1 MLKNKHLT
9 RALQACSDMG
19 AWLLIIV
26 VAIILTI
33 CTDTFFTWDNIM
45 NVVRQTCVV
54 SIIALGSSFV
64 VLGGEIDLSTGMVST
79 LAGCTTALLITKAGF
94 TTFPAILVAILIGA
108 IIGTFTGCIVTFLK
122 IPAFI
127 GSLGV
132 QYIVQGTILITTNS
146 MPITGLPDD
155 FLFLGRGYIANVLP
169 FPIII
174 MLVFFIIGAVVFCF
188 FYILSCGARI
198 VNVIPRSGL
207 DRSADLR

>member
-94 TTFPAILVAILIGA
+94 TFG
-108 IIGTFTGCIVTFLK
+108 GFRRCW
-122 IPAFI
+122 
-127 GSLGV
+127 
-132 QYIVQGTILITTNS
+132 
-146 MPITGLPDD
+146 
-155 FLFLGRGYIANVLP
+155 LFRWCWSWA
-169 FPIII
+169 
-174 MLVFFIIGAVVFCF
+174 A
-188 FYILSCGARI
+188 
-198 VNVIPRSGL
+198 
-207 DRSADLR
+207 RSAPLWGF

>member
-1 MLKNKHLT
+1 MWFDRLVL
-9 RALQACSDMG
+9 SPS
-19 AWLLIIV
+19 LL
-26 VAIILTI
+26 
-33 CTDTFFTWDNIM
+33 
-45 NVVRQTCVV
+45 
-54 SIIALGSSFV
+54 LGSSFV

-174 MLVFFIIGAVVFCF
+174 MLVVL
-188 FYILSCGARI
+188 YYW
-198 VNVIPRSGL
+198 RSGSKVHSVWTQRYL
-207 DRSADLR
+207 CWRESGRSQALRLER